1 MRTKPTACRTAR
13 LRRNPVLEITPA
25 IPGDRQVIAGYGPN
39 LFRISGTVHKTSVI
53 VFADRTV
60 AWPVASL
67 DDLSLDSLAPVLDA
81 NPPVEV
87 LLLGVGARNRLVPE
101 ALRQQLR
108 DAGIVLDSMDTG
120 AACRTY
126 NVLMAE
132 DRRVAAALIAL
143 TEAP

>member
-1 MRTKPTACRTAR
+1 M
-13 LRRNPVLEITPA
+13 EITPS

-39 LFRISGTVHKTSVI
+39 LFRISGVVHTSSVI
-53 VFADRTV
+53 VFTDRTM
-60 AWPVASL
+60 AWPVTAMGELAMESFASVC
-67 DDLSLDSLAPVLDA
+67 SAEPA
-81 NPPVEV
+81 VEV
-87 LLLGVGARNRLVPE
+87 LLLGVGPQNLPVPS
-101 ALRQQLR
+101 ALRRALR

-143 TEAP
+143 T